1 MRLML
6 MLLAEGSPEER
17 QISLLL
23 GKSRMGESS
32 SNGTGGVLS
41 IPLFEEIVRA
51 LWNNP
56 RGLDRIESMLATLR
70 RSERGAE
77 LIPEDLDQIW
87 PQVMET
93 RRARSGE
100 GE

>member
-1 MRLML
+1 MRLIL
-6 MLLAEGSPEER
+6 MLLAEGSPDDR
-17 QISLLL
+17 QISLFL
-23 GKSRMGESS
+23 GRSSAGETMGH
-32 SNGTGGVLS
+32 GRGGGAN

-77 LIPEDLDQIW
+77 LIPEDLEQIW
-87 PQVMET
+87 PQVMQA
-93 RRARSGE
+93 RRTTSGE